1 MLTGV
6 GGGALRDIMAQEV
19 PMVLRGEIYALASL
33 LGAVIVIVAHRASLP
48 VVPSDI
54 LAAAATFALRMVSL
68 WRGWNLPVALAK
80 DR

>member
-1 MLTGV
+1 
-6 GGGALRDIMAQEV
+6 MAQEV

-33 LGAVIVIVAHRASLP
+33 FGAIIVIAAHRASLP
-48 VVPSDI
+48 VLPSDL

-68 WRGWNLPVALAK
+68 WRGWNLPVARSK